1 MILKS
6 KFNAKNKIS
15 AIGAL
20 DVPVLKHSFGIIN
33 WRLEEIGKIDWK
45 TRNVLT
51 IYKMHQP
58 KVDIDRLYVKRKEE
72 EEACYKL
79 K

>member
-6 KFNAKNKIS
+6 VFNSKNKIT

-20 DVPVLKHSFGIIN
+20 DVPVLKYSFDIIN
-33 WRLEEIGKIDWK
+33 WRLEEIRKIDWK